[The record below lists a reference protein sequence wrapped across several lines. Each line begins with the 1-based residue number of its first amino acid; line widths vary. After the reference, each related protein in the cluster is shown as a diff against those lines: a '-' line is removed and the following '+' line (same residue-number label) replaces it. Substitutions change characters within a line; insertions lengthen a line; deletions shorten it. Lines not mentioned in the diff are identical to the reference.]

1 MGFLSEARR
10 VRVTAMWIKSSTAA
24 LMVFATSVAL
34 ATAQD
39 YQIVKVAS
47 VAGAAVDSLKPKTI
61 FFTDH
66 RTDENSDK
74 GAFIRFEEWL
84 KTRPV
89 EAKYLNIFPAFREG
103 MVHKIIDGSKK
114 EVKDELQM
122 YVTEARFML
131 SRPADKVD
139 LKAFATLPFIQSIDP
154 TIKHAAITS
163 ADVSTL
169 KDEKGTNNM
178 NPERKWCEG
187 TGVTACIRSNYKL
200 EGKLPIGVALANKL
214 RDSERKLS
222 DTIEFESEMRLL
234 KGADIDEPGLK
245 QLTGINTPVAG
256 MLEQNMFYVNQVMRF
271 GKLIAVFQPNPADAK
286 STITTVVIALAVGSS
301 TLDQKKK
308 YENVPVLRNLVP
320 SQVLLGNSSFNTG
333 ESISAGLPSYVRN
346 RIKAIAGILDR
357 G

>member
-1 MGFLSEARR
+1 
-10 VRVTAMWIKSSTAA
+10 MWIRSSTAT
-24 LMVFATSVAL
+24 LLVFATSVAL
-34 ATAQD
+34 AASQD

-47 VAGAAVDSLKPKTI
+47 VASATIDTLKPRTI

-66 RTDENSDK
+66 RTDETSDK
-74 GAFIRFEEWL
+74 GAFIRFDEWSRV
-84 KTRPV
+84 RPV
-89 EAKYLNIFPAFREG
+89 EYKFLNLFPDFKEG
-103 MVHKIIDGSKK
+103 MVHKVIDGTKK

-122 YVTEARFML
+122 YVTEARFLL
-131 SRPADKVD
+131 SRPADTVN
-139 LKAFATLPFIQSIDP
+139 LNTFATLPFIQSIDP
-154 TIKHAAITS
+154 SIKHEVIKP

-169 KDEKGTNNM
+169 KDEKGTNNK
-178 NPERKWCEG
+178 NPDRAWCEG
-187 TGVTACIRSNYKL
+187 AGVTACIRSKYKL

-214 RDSERKLS
+214 RDSEKKLS

-234 KGADIDEPGLK
+234 KAADLDEAGLK
-245 QLTGINTPVAG
+245 QLTGVTTPVTG
-256 MLEQNMFYVNQVMRF
+256 VLEQNMFYVNQVMRF
-271 GKLIAVFQPNPADAK
+271 GKLIAVFQPNPANAK

>member
-1 MGFLSEARR
+1 
-10 VRVTAMWIKSSTAA
+10 MWIRTSTAA
-24 LMVFATSVAL
+24 LLVLSTTVAL
-34 ATAQD
+34 AASAD

-47 VAGAAVDSLKPKTI
+47 VAAATIDTLKPKTI

-66 RTDENSDK
+66 RTDETSDK
-74 GAFIRFEEWL
+74 GAFIRFDEWS

-89 EAKYLNIFPAFREG
+89 EYKFLNIFPGFKEG
-103 MVHKIIDGSKK
+103 MVHKIIDGTRK

-131 SRPADKVD
+131 SRPADTVD
-139 LKAFATLPFIQSIDP
+139 LKQFASLPFIQSIDP
-154 TIKHAAITS
+154 SIKHVAIKPE
-163 ADVSTL
+163 DVSTL
-169 KDEKGTNNM
+169 KDEKGTNNK
-178 NPERKWCEG
+178 NPDRNWCEG
-187 TGVTACIRSNYKL
+187 PGVTACIRSNYKL

-214 RDSERKLS
+214 RDSEKKLS

-234 KGADIDEPGLK
+234 KASDLDEAGLK

-256 MLEQNMFYVNQVMRF
+256 VLEQNMFYVNQVMRF
-271 GKLIAVFQPNPADAK
+271 GKLLAVFQPNPADAK
-286 STITTVVIALAVGSS
+286 STVTTVVIALAVGSS
-301 TLDQKKK
+301 TIDQKKK

>member
-1 MGFLSEARR
+1 
-10 VRVTAMWIKSSTAA
+10 MWIRTSTAA
-24 LMVFATSVAL
+24 LLVLTATVAL
-34 ATAQD
+34 AASAD

-47 VAGAAVDSLKPKTI
+47 VAGATIDTLKPKTI

-66 RTDENSDK
+66 RTDETSDK
-74 GAFIRFEEWL
+74 GAFIRFDEWSRS
-84 KTRPV
+84 RPV
-89 EAKYLNIFPAFREG
+89 EYKFLNIFPGFQEG

-131 SRPADKVD
+131 SRPADTVN
-139 LKAFATLPFIQSIDP
+139 LKSFASLPFIQSIDP
-154 TIKHAAITS
+154 SIKHVAIKPE
-163 ADVSTL
+163 DVSTL
-169 KDEKGTNNM
+169 KDERGTNNK
-178 NPERKWCEG
+178 NPDRNWCEG
-187 TGVTACIRSNYKL
+187 PSVTACIRSNYKL

-214 RDSERKLS
+214 RDSEKKLS

-234 KGADIDEPGLK
+234 KAADIDEAGLK

-256 MLEQNMFYVNQVMRF
+256 VLEQNMFYVNQVMRF
-271 GKLIAVFQPNPADAK
+271 GKLLAVFQPNPTDAK
-286 STITTVVIALAVGSS
+286 STVTTVVIALAVGSS

-333 ESISAGLPSYVRN
+333 NSISAGLPSYVRN

>member
-1 MGFLSEARR
+1 
-10 VRVTAMWIKSSTAA
+10 MWIKSSTAA
-24 LMVFATSVAL
+24 LLVFATTVAF
-34 ATAQD
+34 AAAQD

-47 VAGAAVDSLKPKTI
+47 VAGAAVDSMKPKTI

-89 EAKYLNIFPAFREG
+89 EAKFLNIFPGFKEG

-139 LKAFATLPFIQSIDP
+139 LKTFATLPFVQSIDP
-154 TIKHAAITS
+154 SIKHEAIKPS
-163 ADVSTL
+163 DISTM
-169 KDEKGTNNM
+169 KDEKGSNNK
-178 NPERKWCEG
+178 NPDRNWCEG
-187 TGVTACIRSNYKL
+187 AGVTACIRSNYKL

-214 RDSERKLS
+214 RDSEKKLS

-234 KGADIDEPGLK
+234 KASDLDEAGLK
-245 QLTGINTPVAG
+245 QLTGVNTPVAG
-256 MLEQNMFYVNQVMRF
+256 VLEQNMFYVNQVMRF
-271 GKLIAVFQPNPADAK
+271 GKLLAVFQPNPQDAK
-286 STITTVVIALAVGSS
+286 STVTTVVIALAVGSS
-301 TLDQKKK
+301 TLEQKKK